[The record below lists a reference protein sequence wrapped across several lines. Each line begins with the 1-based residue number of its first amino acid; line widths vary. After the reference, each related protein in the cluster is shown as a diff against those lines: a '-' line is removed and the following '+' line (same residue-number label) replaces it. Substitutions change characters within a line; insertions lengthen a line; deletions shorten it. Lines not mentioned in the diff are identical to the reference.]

1 MVRVREP
8 QTDAVGPDWTRRPD
22 PNPAVA
28 SAYPS
33 IRFLAATGHGK
44 LFGAVWWPHGLG
56 STRRRPGRKRLRRRR
71 QPPAR
76 PCGHRLSAVRDSGRR
91 PWHSAA
97 MERLVGIADRTRA
110 WPLWA
115 RLGAV
120 ALLLLTALAARF
132 ALAGA
137 EPGYP
142 YLTFF
147 GAVLLAAA
155 LFGRWVGLLGTA
167 AATALAL
174 WFFVPPVGSL
184 RVEDP
189 RDAWAALAFAATGL
203 AFVLLA
209 TAARRAIRERD
220 NASAALRLVLEAI
233 GEPFYV
239 LDAHWRFVHA
249 SRAALQ
255 AWGKAAP
262 EVLER
267 RYLDV
272 LPEAAGAPI
281 LAAHEEAMRS
291 RRPARLE
298 ALSPVLGRWVE
309 LDIHP
314 APGGGLSVAFR
325 DIHARR
331 LAEERQRLLVA
342 ELTHRIK
349 NTLALVLAVA
359 DQTRRTVSSPDAFH
373 AVFRDRLAAL
383 ARAHDALR
391 RDGGTG
397 TTLEAVAREALGA
410 LHRRRRGRAAPGG
423 GRPGGAPV
431 LRRGGGARDGVPRAC
446 DQRGQARRAVGG
458 FRAGAAV
465 LGPGGGGCGRRP
477 LARRAVGGGRG
488 AAAARTSAQTRVRN
502 AAARTRP
509 RRADRRRDFAR
520 FRPLRPALP
529 HPGTGR
535 GRPRRRAPHRTHNG
549 PRYRQ
554 RSGWSGSH
562 VAAGQG
568 RGARRLLLPT
578 VKDAPCGTCGRSS

>member
-1 MVRVREP
+1 
-8 QTDAVGPDWTRRPD
+8 
-22 PNPAVA
+22 
-28 SAYPS
+28 
-33 IRFLAATGHGK
+33 
-44 LFGAVWWPHGLG
+44 
-56 STRRRPGRKRLRRRR
+56 
-71 QPPAR
+71 
-76 PCGHRLSAVRDSGRR
+76 
-91 PWHSAA
+91 

-397 TTLEAVAREALGA
+397 TTLEAVAREAL
-410 LHRRRRGRAAPGG
+410 APYT
-423 GRPGGAPV
+423 
-431 LRRGGGARDGVPRAC
+431 GGGAGAPRLEV
-446 DQRGQARRAVGG
+446 VGPEV
-458 FRAGAAV
+458 RLSSGAAV
-465 LGPGGGGCGRRP
+465 ALGMAFHELATNAAKHGALSVASGRVRLSWGPAEADADGARWHGVLWEETGGPPLPGRPPKRGFGTRLLERGLAAQIGGAISLDFALSGLHCRIRVPAEDGH
-477 LARRAVGGGRG
+477 G
-488 AAAARTSAQTRVRN
+488 AA
-502 AAARTRP
+502 
-509 RRADRRRDFAR
+509 
-520 FRPLRPALP
+520 P
-529 HPGTGR
+529 HPEPTMVRGTDR
-535 GRPRRRAPHRTHNG
+535 GP
-549 PRYRQ
+549 
-554 RSGWSGSH
+554 
-562 VAAGQG
+562 AG
-568 RGARRLLLPT
+568 AEAT
-578 VKDAPCGTCGRSS
+578 